1 MGQADA
7 VPMPHVEGA
16 LAVYAILPPTI
27 IPWTVSGVEAPAQ
40 VAGKASLTTQAAVAA
55 GNRELAVFLEL
66 PFPLWAWLLRIA
78 AR

>member
-1 MGQADA
+1 MFMDVSG
-7 VPMPHVEGA
+7 
-16 LAVYAILPPTI
+16 YYWTTI
-27 IPWTVSGVEAPAQ
+27 WRTLSPPWTVSGVEAPAQ